1 MPGWIFRLYFDPPQS
16 SYPLLFECFVLILVW
31 IGQCSQIHVCL
42 NPNFI
47 FSILAFIE
55 ILLLYIPALWNLF
68 LKLVRERARAQRANW
83 YREQKSS
90 RIKDWIS
97 RILEQNKSKT
107 CSNFITWNH
116 ILHHELEIL
125 LLVKNKI
132 VKSR

>member
-1 MPGWIFRLYFDPPQS
+1 MPGWIFRLYFDYLFDPPQS

-68 LKLVRERARAQRANW
+68 LKFVREREPEP
-83 YREQKSS
+83 REQTDTESKRAAESKIESAEFWSKIRAKRVQISS
-90 RIKDWIS
+90 
-97 RILEQNKSKT
+97 
-107 CSNFITWNH
+107 
-116 ILHHELEIL
+116 LEIISCIMNL
-125 LLVKNKI
+125 KFYY
-132 VKSR
+132 